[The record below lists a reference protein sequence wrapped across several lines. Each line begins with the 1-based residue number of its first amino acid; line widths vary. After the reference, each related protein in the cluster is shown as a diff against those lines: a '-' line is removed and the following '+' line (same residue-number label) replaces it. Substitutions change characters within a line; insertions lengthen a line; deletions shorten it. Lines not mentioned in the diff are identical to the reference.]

1 MSAPMPHTPAPQ
13 PTPQHGVTEWRCLVL
28 APDGTRDWRRVYALS
43 DRHAAAQLSDEGLL
57 PIEIVSGRLTF
68 AERLAQPVGNS
79 GGMGVG
85 DQALILTQLS
95 MLLHAGMPIDRSL
108 DLLREQ
114 MPRVGQRLYLG
125 DVLGRVKGGE
135 PLASALGCR
144 PVFPSY
150 VTGVVGAA
158 EQSGSLTRALA
169 MLAERTSELAQARR
183 ELITALSY
191 PAAVFAA
198 TIIALTVVVVV
209 VIPQFRPLFEGEEA
223 RLPTLTRWVLAFS
236 DHAGALAPTIA
247 ITLIISVIAARL
259 WLLSDAGGIW
269 LTTHAARIPGMT
281 LRDQFLAARFATV
294 LGTLLDNGV
303 PLVRALPL
311 VREALSSR
319 RWRAYCSAVEQML
332 REGSSI
338 TRALSYRQLLPG
350 AAVRLAEVGERSGR
364 LGEAFSEAGKIMHA
378 GAKARLDRMVAL
390 ANPIAITLLGGMV
403 AMLVG
408 GVMLGIF
415 ALGEFSG

>member
-1 MSAPMPHTPAPQ
+1 MSAALI
-13 PTPQHGVTEWRCLVL
+13 EWRCLVL
-28 APDGTRDWRRVYALS
+28 ANDGSRDWRRVWAVT
-43 DRHAAAQLSDEGLL
+43 DRQAAAQLIDEGLL
-57 PIEIVSGRLTF
+57 PIEIVSGKLTF
-68 AERLAQPVGNS
+68 AERLAQPVGNA

-95 MLLHAGMPIDRSL
+95 MLLQAGMPIDRSL

-114 MPRVGQRLYLG
+114 MPRAGQRLYLA
-125 DVLGRVKGGE
+125 DVLARVKGGE
-135 PLASALGCR
+135 PLASALSCR
-144 PVFPSY
+144 TVFPDY
-150 VTGVVGAA
+150 VIGVVGAA
-158 EQSGSLTRALA
+158 EQSGALDRALA
-169 MLAERTSELAQARR
+169 MLAERTSELARARR

-236 DHAGALAPTIA
+236 DHVGALAPSLLLA
-247 ITLIISVIAARL
+247 LIIGGGALRL
-259 WLLSDAGGIW
+259 WLLSDPGGAW
-269 LTTHAARIPGMT
+269 LTAHAHRIPGMG

-311 VREALSSR
+311 TRAALSSR
-319 RWRAYCSAVEQML
+319 RWRSYCDTVEQQL
-332 REGSSI
+332 REGRSI
-338 TRALSYRQLLPG
+338 ALALSHRHLLPG

-364 LGEAFSEAGKIMHA
+364 LGDAFSEAGKIMHA
-378 GAKARLDRMVAL
+378 GAKARLDRIVAL